1 MRSYSDIYKELD
13 TLLHDF
19 KKNFESFLSTE
30 NPYKSFYD
38 AFLKLCY
45 GENADSYGVMYLLAE
60 VLSSELSARKATGIF
75 EFWINYSPFN
85 AAILKEHIGRIYNSR
100 EIAYRVTI
108 NKNCKTNSVDIKLD
122 KISDDDVSD
131 HILHYYKLFMS
142 DDALKNEDIVSLHIN
157 LSQNSKIKV
166 FEAKK
171 EAEQIEIVT
180 LSHDHILSVNQREK
194 FDNAAQELF
203 PNKKTFN
210 NYIKYLKKIFYI
222 DTSYPQYIN
231 DPKDFIDVP
240 ISIPNQF
247 TTFSFYDGS
256 FTFELGT
263 IMIFVDSEAFILPCE
278 IPEWLSTLRT
288 WLSSLYQLEIDFNN
302 KYATRKIQ
310 KESLK
315 SAVSAIMTRNM
326 SHNLGSHYLHYT
338 KAQLEQLAK
347 KGGEFGPDIR
357 GAARVMGYMQG
368 RMDYL
373 ATLVSGDRF
382 PYGCVNFKS
391 QIYDVLTI
399 DDFSKRHFKNC
410 KRVSNEQLSPIMEI
424 VAEIQKNNNSKK
436 NVREKIPDLYSKSR
450 DALQNDGYSRTTNF
464 LLSNLILSE
473 GFTRSHILND
483 NENIENSINLHV
495 LFDNQ
500 IFTGAPIVFDD
511 TILNEIIKKEEKNGL
526 SQEEAERKKELE
538 TQKSDK
544 EKQRIAEEKAKQA
557 ISNINI
563 AMPGGVMSCHAFFN
577 IIENFIRNS
586 AKYLQSDFSE
596 NKDLTIT
603 IKIAEKLVDHKQDKE
618 NSDDANGEKV
628 DVYEFTIFDNK
639 HNANKK
645 QPDTNKSLLDDLV
658 DKISN
663 LCILDDNNVLDKK
676 DKGFK
681 EMLFSAL
688 WLRSYVYQNADGKN
702 NPNSY
707 EDVLVQIQSIKEP
720 SVKLKQIKKYGF
732 SFLAVDNDGQEN
744 DTEKANLAL
753 RFTLPKFNKTTKLE
767 LANDENIDL
776 GNLLHIYADIAS
788 VDDGFT
794 DFVKQLNKERADK
807 EKDSYGEDMIIPRM
821 LRKADSKI
829 TDVKALQTVL
839 YTRFGEEFDNY
850 KISSDDNNTS
860 ELEKQYNI
868 YFKRHLSTQCKT
880 MENYKNYAYADS
892 VSGGNYTITLFDIY
906 NRWVKNGRDTASEDY
921 YEILKIKESALTRIT
936 LIDER
941 LYKKMKVQKTETELA
956 CKNIRILNYNE
967 SNFSEDKIDNFIKL
981 FTDDHKFNNGK
992 DETHFLS
999 IHLGIIEKIVKNAD
1013 MFTLMKDEKGESIS
1027 VDGRVKVFMR
1037 LLKEK
1042 FGPKVFISVHS
1053 GRGNFS
1059 AELEQSLDMYPFI
1072 SMAALEN
1079 VYENSKYLLSQLFY
1093 STIYVGKGVANQHN
1107 QED

>member
-1 MRSYSDIYKELD
+1 MSMNNVNVTLD
-13 TLLHDF
+13 TIGAISRISSTNVDMKESVFNFIKNDILSHEIKNLIYLAIPMWSYCKGTWNEDIPKFYANKKYYELYKQFFACLNELEFSFVDFVSTKLKTIPLYVDIEYVDGPLSEYCNSVDSDRIHIFFSKDSIINYRVEDILSIRESDADF
-19 KKNFESFLSTE
+19 KKFAAQILSHIV
-30 NPYKSFYD
+30 NYD
-38 AFLKLCY
+38 VNVALKLYKFLGVYTIYFADLKYITIINSILYKPTNTSKDVGY
-45 GENADSYGVMYLLAE
+45 GGAIV
-60 VLSSELSARKATGIF
+60 VLKKELSEMAKRLISIVLNIKH
-75 EFWINYSPFN
+75 
-85 AAILKEHIGRIYNSR
+85 K
-100 EIAYRVTI
+100 EIA
-108 NKNCKTNSVDIKLD
+108 
-122 KISDDDVSD
+122 VSD
-131 HILHYYKLFMS
+131 WIE
-142 DDALKNEDIVSLHIN
+142 KNTIDL
-157 LSQNSKIKV
+157 
-166 FEAKK
+166 
-171 EAEQIEIVT
+171 
-180 LSHDHILSVNQREK
+180 QR
-194 FDNAAQELF
+194 
-203 PNKKTFN
+203 
-210 NYIKYLKKIFYI
+210 
-222 DTSYPQYIN
+222 
-231 DPKDFIDVP
+231 
-240 ISIPNQF
+240 
-247 TTFSFYDGS
+247 
-256 FTFELGT
+256 
-263 IMIFVDSEAFILPCE
+263 
-278 IPEWLSTLRT
+278 
-288 WLSSLYQLEIDFNN
+288 
-302 KYATRKIQ
+302 
-310 KESLK
+310 ESLK

-347 KGGEFGPDIR
+347 RGGEFGPDIR
-357 GAARVMGYMQG
+357 GAAKVMEYMQG

-424 VAEIQKNNNSKK
+424 VAEIQKNNNNKK

-511 TILNEIIKKEEKNGL
+511 TILNEIIKKEEENGL

-663 LCILDDNNVLDKK
+663 LRILDDNNVLDKK

-892 VSGGNYTITLFDIY
+892 VSGGNYTITLFDTY

-967 SNFSEDKIDNFIKL
+967 SNFSEDKIDNFINL
-981 FTDDHKFNNGK
+981 FMDDHKFNNGNNS
-992 DETHFLS
+992 THFLS

-1013 MFTLMKDEKGESIS
+1013 MFTLMRNENGQPVSI
-1027 VDGRVKVFMR
+1027 DDKVKIFMR

-1042 FGPKVFISVHS
+1042 FGSKVFVSVHS

-1079 VYENSKYLLSQLFY
+1079 AFENSKYLLCQLFY
-1093 STIYVGKGVANQHN
+1093 STIYIGKGVANQHN

>member
-1 MRSYSDIYKELD
+1 MSSISKYENDI
-13 TLLHDF
+13 
-19 KKNFESFLSTE
+19 
-30 NPYKSFYD
+30 
-38 AFLKLCY
+38 
-45 GENADSYGVMYLLAE
+45 
-60 VLSSELSARKATGIF
+60 
-75 EFWINYSPFN
+75 
-85 AAILKEHIGRIYNSR
+85 
-100 EIAYRVTI
+100 
-108 NKNCKTNSVDIKLD
+108 
-122 KISDDDVSD
+122 
-131 HILHYYKLFMS
+131 
-142 DDALKNEDIVSLHIN
+142 
-157 LSQNSKIKV
+157 Q
-166 FEAKK
+166 
-171 EAEQIEIVT
+171 
-180 LSHDHILSVNQREK
+180 
-194 FDNAAQELF
+194 
-203 PNKKTFN
+203 
-210 NYIKYLKKIFYI
+210 KYLSGDLTLEKYI
-222 DTSYPQYIN
+222 DEIN
-231 DPKDFIDVP
+231 
-240 ISIPNQF
+240 S
-247 TTFSFYDGS
+247 S
-256 FTFELGT
+256 
-263 IMIFVDSEAFILPCE
+263 IFVDLNIGNDFVWSAVTIFVDNKVHTSNIFAKQNDIKSIVTKRSDALNDLIARKKCKSFTNALVSDATINSKYIRLDGQLLKSCVQINENNESINNDDVVFSDSENTAKDCQNSIDRLRKCFSILPNFDVTE
-278 IPEWLSTLRT
+278 FRPFFATYRKFSTDLLGENNDVSFLYFIP
-288 WLSSLYQLEIDFNN
+288 SSLYVSRLKILFYICVSSKFVEEKDNIDGLYRSISFLFDKHASAIYVKQLQIEEL
-302 KYATRKIQ
+302 KRKR
-310 KESLK
+310 ESLK

-338 KAQLEQLAK
+338 KTQLEQLAK

-538 TQKSDK
+538 TQKSYK